1 MKQIIATIFAVI
13 PFMLFAQRNVNTV
26 DTLPV
31 KIFIDN
37 NVLGKS
43 IDGFV
48 VIKGRKRHLLDADKM
63 RMKTQNLPYAI
74 NCQKCPVGF
83 IGADNSIIDWP
94 NLVKFQLFDN
104 TPVKFVAGENVRLET
119 DGETITITKF

>member
-1 MKQIIATIFAVI
+1 MKQIIAAIFSVI
-13 PFMLFAQRNVNTV
+13 PFVLFAQRNVNTV

-48 VIKGRKRHLLDADKM
+48 VMKGCKRHLLNTDKM
-63 RMKTQNLPYAI
+63 RIKKQNLPYAI
-74 NCQKCPVGF
+74 NCQKCPVDFSFLGEKT
-83 IGADNSIIDWP
+83 
-94 NLVKFQLFDN
+94 VR
-104 TPVKFVAGENVRLET
+104 FVAGNGVSIVQKSEQ
-119 DGETITITKF
+119 DGSSTITISVIKQ